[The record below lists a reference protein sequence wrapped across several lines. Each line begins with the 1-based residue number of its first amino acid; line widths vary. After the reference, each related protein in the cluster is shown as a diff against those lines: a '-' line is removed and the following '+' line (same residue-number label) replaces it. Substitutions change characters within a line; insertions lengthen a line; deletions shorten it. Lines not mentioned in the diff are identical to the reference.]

1 MSSIE
6 SLLSDLK
13 AVVKFVQIKYSK
25 AVFARIYGR
34 KGKEMNRLNL
44 EFSFPFIFLVL
55 DKSIHESIIQ
65 TQLKVSIHYQLDPDT
80 NEGEFKLLR
89 KSFRRFILPIYVIV
103 SESGK
108 KIFKLTITRVIT
120 NTLIDPNK

>member
-44 EFSFPFIFLVL
+44 EFSFPVIFLVL

-65 TQLKVSIHYQLDPDT
+65 TQLKVSIHYHLDPDT
-80 NEGEFKLLR
+80 NEGEFKLCR
-89 KSFRRFILPIYVIV
+89 KSFTVHFAYLCHCFGVW
-103 SESGK
+103 K
-108 KIFKLTITRVIT
+108 KNIQ
-120 NTLIDPNK
+120 IDYYQGYN